1 MRRWMIWLGLTVIFL
16 SGVTIGTLGHRLYVK
31 NKIDRMMCGDTE
43 FIVNLIMSD
52 LCRDL
57 KLTRE
62 ERQKVVPIVHQATQ
76 DLLKLRRE
84 ERCQVD
90 QILEHAVCENKKQLC
105 YDKQQKLDELWAK
118 FKAER
123 ARLEKGSDRAP

>member
-1 MRRWMIWLGLTVIFL
+1 MHRWKIWLGLSVIFL
-16 SGVTIGTLGHRLYVK
+16 SGVMIGTLGHRLYVK
-31 NKIDRMMCGDTE
+31 NKIDRMMCGDTG

-57 KLTRE
+57 DLTRE
-62 ERQKVVPIVHQATQ
+62 ERQKVVPIIQEATQ
-76 DLLKLRRE
+76 DLLKLRRDQ
-84 ERCQVD
+84 RCQVD

-105 YDKQQKLDELWAK
+105 FPKQQKLDELWTR

-123 ARLEKGSDRAP
+123 ARLEKDSDRGP